1 MCIWIEGTNI
11 MKISAS
17 LGDEYRN
24 THILERF
31 AYGQDI
37 IWRPH
42 HFLDQFRACRHH
54 YPLAESG
61 NLE

>member
-1 MCIWIEGTNI
+1 

-17 LGDEYRN
+17 LGDECRN

-37 IWRPH
+37 IWRLH
-42 HFLDQFRACRHH
+42 RFLDQIRTRRHH
-54 YPLAESG
+54 YPSAERG
-61 NLE
+61 NPEYTRFGLK